1 MILPRSDYSLGKK
14 NEKENLGLNTQERF
28 LSMCHIY
35 LGHFAIGI
43 TTDDLGVIAPIIVF
57 PWMAILPTLFGCI
70 ETLPSSNEEC

>member
-1 MILPRSDYSLGKK
+1 MRSKAQSVLMILPHSDYSLGKK
-14 NEKENLGLNTQERF
+14 NEKENLGLNTQECF

-57 PWMAILPTLFGCI
+57 P
-70 ETLPSSNEEC
+70 